1 MPLPCSISSAVG
13 FRLMDVGW
21 DHFFSSSFVVVVVD
35 GGTGGGG
42 EGEGDA
48 EDMNTLLSACNS
60 SRML

>member
-1 MPLPCSISSAVG
+1 
-13 FRLMDVGW
+13 MDVGW
-21 DHFFSSSFVVVVVD
+21 DHFFSSSFVVVVVVD